1 MFLCLDQ
8 ISQITQKQHPD
19 TFSHAVLLSFSPLF
33 PESMVTGE
41 LGSGDGEGIL
51 YAMGATWAEMEMCDY
66 S

>member
-19 TFSHAVLLSFSPLF
+19 TFSHAVLLSSSPLF
-33 PESMVTGE
+33 PESMVTGD
-41 LGSGDGEGIL
+41 LGSGDGERL
-51 YAMGATWAEMEMCDY
+51 LCAMGATWAEMEMCDY